1 MLKSQSKSKT
11 ILKTGQRA
19 KYDLYP
25 TPKKCVT
32 ELLKRVD
39 FKGNIWEPA
48 CGKGDVSEVLLDN
61 NYTVLSTDIVDHGY
75 DKLTAQINFLNCI
88 SARNIPTNIVTN
100 PPFNKAFEFV
110 EHSINLVKPN
120 QGKVAM
126 FLRLAFAESK
136 KRRNFFINNR
146 PTYIYVFSERQT
158 LWRNGE
164 VIPKGRSGTTAYAW
178 WVWDFSNKKQF
189 NKTIF
194 DWI

>member
-1 MLKSQSKSKT
+1 MPKLQSKSNTK
-11 ILKTGQRA
+11 IKTGTRA

-25 TPKKCVT
+25 TPRKCVSD
-32 ELLKRVD
+32 LLKRVD

-48 CGKGDVSEVLLDN
+48 CGKGDISEVLLDHN
-61 NYTVLSTDIVDHGY
+61 HTVLSTDIVDHGY
-75 DKLTAQINFLNCI
+75 DQLASKIDFLKCI
-88 SARNIPTNIVTN
+88 YARNIPTNIITN

-110 EHSINLVKPN
+110 EHSIKLVKPN

-136 KRRNFFINNR
+136 RRKEFFLNNR
-146 PTYIYVFSERQT
+146 PTYIYVFSERQA
-158 LWRNGE
+158 LWRDGDP
-164 VIPKGRSGTTAYAW
+164 IPKGRSGTTAYAW
-178 WVWDFSNKKQF
+178 WVWDLSEKKQF